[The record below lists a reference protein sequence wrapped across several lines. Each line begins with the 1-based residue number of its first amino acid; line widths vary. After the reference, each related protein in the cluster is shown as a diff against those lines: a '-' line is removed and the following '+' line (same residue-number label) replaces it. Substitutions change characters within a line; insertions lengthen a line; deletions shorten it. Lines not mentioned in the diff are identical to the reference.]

1 MSKKTSTKINLIHKP
16 LVKLNLLEKY
26 SPEMIIFETPKEFE
40 HYLTEHKDELDA
52 MTTIKLNRTYL
63 IRGYRITK
71 LKGVISLRKLGTF
84 ANDLDPSE
92 SPLHDRVV
100 ELEEKVEALT
110 RIIEELT
117 SQSLS

>member
-26 SPEMIIFETPKEFE
+26 SPEMTIFETPKEFE
-40 HYLTEHKDELDA
+40 QYLTEHKDDLDA

-71 LKGVISLRKLGTF
+71 IKGVISLRKLGTYD
-84 ANDLDPSE
+84 NDLNPVE

-100 ELEEKVEALT
+100 ELEEQVEAMKKILDE
-110 RIIEELT
+110 IMN
-117 SQSLS
+117 Q

>member
-1 MSKKTSTKINLIHKP
+1 MSKKSSTKINLIHKP

-40 HYLTEHKDELDA
+40 QYLTEHKDELDA

-71 LKGVISLRKLGTF
+71 LKGVISLRKLGSF
-84 ANDLDPSE
+84 DNDLNPVE

-100 ELEEKVEALT
+100 ELEEKVEAST
-110 RIIEELT
+110 RIIEEFT
-117 SQSLS
+117 NQ